1 MATKKT
7 PIAAALQFVSLSDT
21 GYKAAQAGD
30 IMVNVAVMALD
41 NIPEIAAAEKVKDI
55 SKETQEGIKEGMRL
69 RWNENNPPVEYA
81 IVNDNYIRLDALDA
95 DAKVTEKVVIGMH
108 YAFSFTQQEAGA
120 LKEKNAQLHAIVADI
135 RSRCKDYCSNAM
147 GDLLKKVKAEKAR
160 RAGLS
165 KTRNQADMYADYIKK
180 TLEMMHTRG
189 KTAEARQDPTF
200 SMQQLNA
207 ALAAF
212 KLEWQKHS
220 K

>member
-41 NIPEIAAAEKVKDI
+41 NIPEIAAAQKVKDI

-108 YAFSFTQQEAGA
+108 YAFSLSQQEAGA
-120 LKEKNAQLHAIVADI
+120 LKEKNAQLHAIVSDI
-135 RSRCKDYCSNAM
+135 RERCKNYCSNAM
-147 GDLLKKVKAEKAR
+147 ADLLR
-160 RAGLS
+160 RS
-165 KTRNQADMYADYIKK
+165 EER
-180 TLEMMHTRG
+180 RVG
-189 KTAEARQDPTF
+189 KECTATCRSRWSPY
-200 SMQQLNA
+200 
-207 ALAAF
+207 
-212 KLEWQKHS
+212 H
-220 K
+220 